1 MGQGVDDGGDHGA
14 ASGIEMPPRSD
25 APQRLLVDVGGTQVR
40 FASQEDATSPLSHV
54 ARYVCRDFDSL
65 ADAIFYHLHRE
76 GLSTPKR
83 CAIGIATA
91 VTGDHVR
98 MTNHHWSF
106 STRALQSALGA
117 ERLLVINDFAAL
129 ALALPVLP
137 AMGPRSTRRIGGGEA
152 VAGAAMG
159 LVGPGTGLGV
169 SGLLPSEDGG
179 TPVALAGEGGH
190 ATLASYDPEERAV
203 LDLLHRRFGHVSAER
218 AVSGPGLENLYT
230 ALAELRG
237 LKLAPGEGRS
247 APAITAA
254 ALAGE
259 PFSSEVVTMFCAL
272 LGDVA
277 GNVALTLGARGG
289 MYIGGGIV
297 PRLGEWFDR
306 SPFRARFESAGR
318 LTSYL
323 RAIPTFVVHETE
335 QAALLG
341 AGRALDRDAATH

>member
-1 MGQGVDDGGDHGA
+1 MRQRG
-14 ASGIEMPPRSD
+14 P
-25 APQRLLVDVGGTQVR
+25 APARLLADVGATQVR
-40 FASQEDATSPLSHV
+40 FASQGGAMEPLKHLAS
-54 ARYVCRDFDSL
+54 YVCQDFDTL
-65 ADAIFYHLHRE
+65 TDAIFYHLHRE
-76 GLSTPKR
+76 GLPRPRS

-117 ERLLVINDFAAL
+117 ERLLVINDFTAL
-129 ALALPVLP
+129 ALALPAL
-137 AMGPRSTRRIGGGEA
+137 GPQATRKVGGGEA
-152 VAGAAMG
+152 VEGAVKA

-169 SGLLPSEDGG
+169 SALVPSQEGG
-179 TPVALAGEGGH
+179 PMTAVSGEGGH
-190 ATLASYDPEERAV
+190 ATLSSYEPEERAV

-218 AVSGPGLENLYT
+218 ALSGPGLENLYT
-230 ALAELRG
+230 AMAALRG
-237 LKLAPGEGRS
+237 LKLEPGEGRS

-259 PFSSEVVTMFCAL
+259 PFSSEVVTLFCAL

-277 GNVALTLGARGG
+277 GQVALTLGARGG

-306 SPFRARFESAGR
+306 SPFRTRFESCGR

-323 RAIPTFVVHETE
+323 RAIPTFVVQEVD
-335 QAALLG
+335 QAPLLG
-341 AGRALDRDAATH
+341 ASRALDREALTH

>member
-1 MGQGVDDGGDHGA
+1 MRQGA
-14 ASGIEMPPRSD
+14 KT
-25 APQRLLVDVGGTQVR
+25 APARLLADVGATHVR
-40 FASQEDATSPLSHV
+40 FASQGGAADPLEHV
-54 ARYVCRDFDSL
+54 ARYVCRDFDTL

-76 GLSTPKR
+76 GLRTPR
-83 CAIGIATA
+83 SCAIGIATA

-117 ERLLVINDFAAL
+117 ERLLVINDFTAL
-129 ALALPVLP
+129 ALALPTI
-137 AMGPRSTRRIGGGEA
+137 GPQSTRQVGGGAA
-152 VAGAAMG
+152 VVGAARG

-169 SGLLPSEDGG
+169 SGLLPSEDGN
-179 TPVALAGEGGH
+179 PMVAVGGEGGH
-190 ATLASYDPEERAV
+190 ATLSSYDPEERAV

-247 APAITAA
+247 ALAITTA
-254 ALAGE
+254 ALADE
-259 PFSSEVVTMFCAL
+259 HFSSDVLRMFCAL
-272 LGDVA
+272 LGDIA
-277 GNVALTLGARGG
+277 GHVALTLGARGG
-289 MYIGGGIV
+289 LYIGGGIV

-306 SPFRARFESAGR
+306 SPFRTRFETCGR

-323 RAIPTFVVHETE
+323 RAIPTFVVHEAD
-335 QAALLG
+335 QAPLLG
-341 AGRALDRDAATH
+341 ASRALDREVLTH

>member
-1 MGQGVDDGGDHGA
+1 MRQGEPGDVT
-14 ASGIEMPPRSD
+14 AS
-25 APQRLLVDVGGTQVR
+25 RLLADVGATHVR
-40 FASQEDATSPLSHV
+40 FASQGGASEPLEHV
-54 ARYVCRDFDSL
+54 ARYVCRDFDTL

-76 GLSTPKR
+76 GLPRPRS

-91 VTGDHVR
+91 ITGDHVR

-117 ERLLVINDFAAL
+117 ERLLVINDFTAL
-129 ALALPVLP
+129 ALALPALGP
-137 AMGPRSTRRIGGGEA
+137 QAMRKIGGGEA
-152 VAGAAMG
+152 VAGAARG

-169 SGLLPSEDGG
+169 SGLLPSEDG
-179 TPVALAGEGGH
+179 TTMVAVGGEGGH
-190 ATLASYDPEERAV
+190 ATLSSYDPEERAV

-237 LKLAPGEGRS
+237 LKLAPGEGRG

-259 PFSSEVVTMFCAL
+259 PFSSEVLTMFCGL
-272 LGDVA
+272 LGDIA
-277 GNVALTLGARGG
+277 GHVALTLGARGG
-289 MYIGGGIV
+289 LYIGSGIV

-306 SPFRARFESAGR
+306 SPFRARFESCGR

-323 RAIPTFVVHETE
+323 RAIPTYVVHEAD

-341 AGRALDRDAATH
+341 ASRALDRDVLTH

>member
-1 MGQGVDDGGDHGA
+1 MRQGSETGA
-14 ASGIEMPPRSD
+14 HD
-25 APQRLLVDVGGTQVR
+25 AAPTRLLADVGGTHVR
-40 FASQEDATSPLSHV
+40 FASQGGAAGPLEHV
-54 ARYVCRDFDSL
+54 ARYACRDFDSL

-76 GLSTPKR
+76 GLPTPR
-83 CAIGIATA
+83 SCAIGIATA
-91 VTGDHVR
+91 ITGDHVR

-117 ERLLVINDFAAL
+117 ERLLVINDFTAL
-129 ALALPVLP
+129 ALALPAL
-137 AMGPRSTRRIGGGEA
+137 GPRSTRKIGGGEA
-152 VAGAAMG
+152 VAGGPMG

-169 SGLLPSEDGG
+169 SGLLPSEDDGVL
-179 TPVALAGEGGH
+179 VAVAGEGGH

-237 LKLAPGEGRS
+237 LKMAPGECRD

-259 PFSSEVVTMFCAL
+259 PFSSEVLRMFCAL

-289 MYIGGGIV
+289 LYIGGGIV
-297 PRLGEWFDR
+297 PRLGEWFDA

-318 LTSYL
+318 LTAYL
-323 RAIPTFVVHETE
+323 RAIPTFVVHEAD

-341 AGRALDRDAATH
+341 ASRALDRGASPH

>member
-1 MGQGVDDGGDHGA
+1 MSQGGTTP
-14 ASGIEMPPRSD
+14 M
-25 APQRLLVDVGGTQVR
+25 RLLADVGATHVR
-40 FASQEDATSPLSHV
+40 FASQDGAAEPLQHV
-54 ARYVCRDFDSL
+54 ARYVCRDFDTL

-76 GLSTPKR
+76 GLPRPRS

-117 ERLLVINDFAAL
+117 ERVLVINDFTAL
-129 ALALPVLP
+129 ALALPAL
-137 AMGPRSTRRIGGGEA
+137 GPQSMRKVGGGEP
-152 VAGAAMG
+152 VAGAAKG

-169 SGLLPSEDGG
+169 SGLLRSDDGA
-179 TPVALAGEGGH
+179 TLVAVGGEGGH
-190 ATLASYDPEERAV
+190 ATLSSYEPEERAV

-218 AVSGPGLENLYT
+218 AVSGPGLENLYM

-237 LKLAPGEGRS
+237 LKLAPGEGRA

-277 GNVALTLGARGG
+277 GHVALTLGARGG
-289 MYIGGGIV
+289 LYIGGGIV
-297 PRLGEWFDR
+297 PRLGDWFDR
-306 SPFRARFESAGR
+306 SPFRARFESCGR

-323 RAIPTFVVHETE
+323 RAIPTYVVQEAD
-335 QAALLG
+335 QAPLLG
-341 AGRALDRDAATH
+341 ASRALDRDVLTH

>member
-1 MGQGVDDGGDHGA
+1 
-14 ASGIEMPPRSD
+14 MPARGD
-25 APQRLLVDVGGTQVR
+25 APSRLLVDVGGTQVR
-40 FASQEDATSPLSHV
+40 FASQETATSPLSHV
-54 ARYVCRDFDSL
+54 ARYVCREFDSL

-76 GLSTPKR
+76 GLPKPKR

-106 STRALQSALGA
+106 STRALQAALGA

-152 VAGAAMG
+152 VVGGPMG

-179 TPVALAGEGGH
+179 TPVAVAGEGGH
-190 ATLASYDPEERAV
+190 MTLASYDPEERAV

-237 LKLAPGEGRS
+237 LKLAPGEGRA

-289 MYIGGGIV
+289 LYIGGGIV

-318 LTSYL
+318 LTAYL

-341 AGRALDRDAATH
+341 AGRALDRDTPTH

>member
-1 MGQGVDDGGDHGA
+1 MSQGD
-14 ASGIEMPPRSD
+14 M
-25 APQRLLVDVGGTQVR
+25 APTRLLADVGATHVR
-40 FASQEDATSPLSHV
+40 FASQGGEAEPLEHL
-54 ARYVCRDFDSL
+54 ARYPCRDFDTL

-76 GLSTPKR
+76 GLPTPR
-83 CAIGIATA
+83 SCAIGIATA
-91 VTGDHVR
+91 ITGDHVR

-117 ERLLVINDFAAL
+117 ERLLVLNDFTAL
-129 ALALPVLP
+129 ALALPAL
-137 AMGPRSTRRIGGGEA
+137 GPEAVRRVGGGEV

-169 SGLLPSEDGG
+169 SGLLPSEDG
-179 TPVALAGEGGH
+179 TTMVAVGGEGGH
-190 ATLASYDPEERAV
+190 ATLASYVPEERAV
-203 LDLLHRRFGHVSAER
+203 LDLLHARFGHVSAER
-218 AVSGPGLENLYT
+218 AVSGPGLENLYM

-237 LKLAPGEGRS
+237 LRLAPGEGRA

-259 PFSSEVVTMFCAL
+259 PFSSDVVAMFCAL
-272 LGDVA
+272 LGDIA
-277 GNVALTLGARGG
+277 AHVALTLGARGG

-306 SPFRARFESAGR
+306 SPFRARFEAGGR

-323 RAIPTFVVHETE
+323 RAIPTFVVQ
-335 QAALLG
+335 QADQAPLLG
-341 AGRALDRDAATH
+341 ASRALDRDGLAH

>member
-1 MGQGVDDGGDHGA
+1 MSQGGT
-14 ASGIEMPPRSD
+14 
-25 APQRLLVDVGGTQVR
+25 APMRLLADVGATHVR
-40 FASQEDATSPLSHV
+40 FASQDGAAEPLQHV
-54 ARYVCRDFDSL
+54 ARYVCRDFDTL

-76 GLSTPKR
+76 GLPRPRS

-117 ERLLVINDFAAL
+117 ERVLVINDFTAL
-129 ALALPVLP
+129 ALALPVL
-137 AMGPRSTRRIGGGEA
+137 GPQSMRKVGGGEP
-152 VAGAAMG
+152 VAGAAKG

-169 SGLLPSEDGG
+169 SGLLRSDDGN
-179 TPVALAGEGGH
+179 TQVAVGGEGGH
-190 ATLASYDPEERAV
+190 ATLSSYEPEERAV

-218 AVSGPGLENLYT
+218 AVSGPGLENLYM

-237 LKLAPGEGRS
+237 LKLAPGEGRA

-272 LGDVA
+272 LGDIA
-277 GNVALTLGARGG
+277 GHVALTLGARGG
-289 MYIGGGIV
+289 LYIGGGIV

-306 SPFRARFESAGR
+306 SPFRARFESCGR

-323 RAIPTFVVHETE
+323 RAIPT
-335 QAALLG
+335 
-341 AGRALDRDAATH
+341 